1 MTACQCF
8 YRGNIFDS
16 LMKKI
21 ENMSEEKDTPIEENA
36 NEPIETQE
44 ELTVETPVVEEPKE
58 ITIEDKYNE
67 LNDRFLR
74 LYAEFEN
81 YRRRSNKER
90 LDLIATANAGLL
102 KDLLPIMDDF
112 DRAIT
117 NNSTATEIDSVKEG
131 FNLIFNKFKNTIES
145 KGVKQMEAKGQ
156 PFDSELHE
164 AIANVPVTE
173 DNQKG
178 KVIDDV
184 EKGYILGEKVIR
196 FAKVVVGQ

>member
-1 MTACQCF
+1 
-8 YRGNIFDS
+8 
-16 LMKKI
+16 
-21 ENMSEEKDTPIEENA
+21 MSEEKDIQNEENV
-36 NEPIETQE
+36 NETPETQE
-44 ELTVETPVVEEPKE
+44 ESTVENPAVEEQKE
-58 ITIEDKYNE
+58 VTIEDKYNE

-81 YRRRSNKER
+81 FRRRSNKER

-112 DRAIT
+112 ERAIA
-117 NNSTATEIDSVKEG
+117 NNISATEIDGVKEG
-131 FNLIFNKFKNTIES
+131 FNLIFNKFKSTIES
-145 KGVKQMEAKGQ
+145 KGLKQMEAKGQ
-156 PFDSELHE
+156 PFDSEFHE

-173 DNQKG
+173 EDQKG

-196 FAKVVVGQ
+196 YAKVVVGQ

>member
-44 ELTVETPVVEEPKE
+44 ELTVEIPVVEEPKE

-173 DNQKG
+173 ENQKG

>member
-1 MTACQCF
+1 
-8 YRGNIFDS
+8 
-16 LMKKI
+16 
-21 ENMSEEKDTPIEENA
+21 MSEEKDIQNEENV
-36 NEPIETQE
+36 NEAIDNHDETTAE
-44 ELTVETPVVEEPKE
+44 TTVEATDSEEKKE
-58 ITIEDKYNE
+58 PTFEEKYNE

-81 YRRRSNKER
+81 FRRRSNKER
-90 LDLIATANAGLL
+90 LDLVTTANAGLL

-112 DRAIT
+112 ERAIA
-117 NNSTATEIDSVKEG
+117 NNSTSTEIESVKEG

-156 PFDSELHE
+156 SFDSELHE
-164 AIANVPVTE
+164 AIANVPVTDE
-173 DNQKG
+173 DQKG

-196 FAKVVVGQ
+196 YAKVVVGQ

>member
-1 MTACQCF
+1 
-8 YRGNIFDS
+8 
-16 LMKKI
+16 
-21 ENMSEEKDTPIEENA
+21 MSEEKETPIEDNV
-36 NEPIETQE
+36 NDPIETQE
-44 ELTVETPVVEEPKE
+44 ELNVEIPVVEEPKE

-117 NNSTATEIDSVKEG
+117 NNVTATEIESVKEG
-131 FNLIFNKFKNTIES
+131 FNLIFNKFKSTIES

-164 AIANVPVTE
+164 AIANVPVTDE
-173 DNQKG
+173 DQKG